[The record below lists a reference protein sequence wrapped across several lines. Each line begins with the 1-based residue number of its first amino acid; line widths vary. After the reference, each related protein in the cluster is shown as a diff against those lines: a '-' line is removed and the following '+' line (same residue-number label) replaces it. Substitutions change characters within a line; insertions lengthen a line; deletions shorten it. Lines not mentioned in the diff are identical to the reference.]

1 MAEEMQEPDEDSGD
15 EDSGESYPFG
25 PPEPAAPPDNK
36 ESGRAEKALV
46 EDKGEGQEKEEE
58 VEFADGE
65 GEGDE
70 DEDKEEEEGKRYTKG
85 PQAILPA

>member
-36 ESGRAEKALV
+36 ESGRAEMAVV